1 MLSCPLPHPF
11 RFGRLYLSPRLP
23 SFLSPLLGLQGGEGL
38 TKTDL
43 GVVSSSFTVTY
54 GASKFAG
61 SVITGRKGR
70 RAGGRVGRREGGR
83 EVVKEG
89 RTKGGKEGGTQ

>member
-1 MLSCPLPHPF
+1 MLPCPLPHPF
-11 RFGRLYLSPRLP
+11 RFRRLYLSPRLP

-54 GASKFAG
+54 GVSKFAG

-70 RAGGRVGRREGGR
+70 RGRREGGR
-83 EVVKEG
+83 EGLKEG
-89 RTKGGKEGGTQ
+89 RTEGGKEGGTQ